1 MKNKSILI
9 GVALVVVLLLV
20 AVGYASFSGLLNIS
34 GTATANG
41 NFEVAFVSGV
51 VSTNHGT
58 ATVNQADNT
67 KMTADIKL
75 SYPGD
80 GCYVTATVRNN
91 GDVPA
96 RLSGFKVYKKGT
108 TTTFSDDDIEVLIPD
123 IDTINSDALKPGES
137 TTISFTAK
145 WKSTSTAQ
153 SATAEFDIQL
163 EYEQATENFN
173 G

>member
-20 AVGYASFSGLLNIS
+20 AVGYASFSGLLNIT

-41 NFEVAFVSGV
+41 NFEVVFVNGV
-51 VSTNHGT
+51 VTTNHGE

-67 KMTADIKL
+67 KMTANVKL
-75 SYPGD
+75 NYPGD
-80 GCYVTATVRNN
+80 SAFVMATVRNN

-96 RLSGFKVYKKGT
+96 KLTSLKIYNKGT
-108 TTTFSDDDIEVLIPD
+108 TNKFSNDDIEILPPD
-123 IDTINSDALKPGES
+123 DVDTEALQPGES
-137 TTISFTAK
+137 RTLKIMVKWIEGSTTK
-145 WKSTSTAQ
+145 
-153 SATAEFDIQL
+153 SATADFDIQL
-163 EYEQATENFN
+163 EYGQATDNLN